1 MIRGSY
7 RDHSIREGV
16 LHRRSDQLTLS
27 ILLIHLPTGPVFP
40 SCIFCYPTRFRKWG
54 DTTNYHNSH
63 WVRPCSIY
71 PISLEICEIS
81 VDTLFHEV
89 PKYGQKRFKPKI
101 SRLLQGKKLSTC
113 SRVMKTTLI
122 VENSTGLPTLFN
134 VVNNIVQHCYTRFR
148 INNIFLYYWQ
158 P

>member
-1 MIRGSY
+1 M
-7 RDHSIREGV
+7 
-16 LHRRSDQLTLS
+16 
-27 ILLIHLPTGPVFP
+27 LIHLPTGPVFP

-63 WVRPCSIY
+63 WVRPCTIY

-89 PKYGQKRFKPKI
+89 TKYGQNRFKPKI

-122 VENSTGLPTLFN
+122 VENSTGLE
-134 VVNNIVQHCYTRFR
+134 VVSSDPAIALIAKQNFSCLVQYFSVLMFSVATCRQ
-148 INNIFLYYWQ
+148 LSG
-158 P
+158 